1 MDLQTY
7 KRSVKH
13 LEERLEQDKLTLLK
27 EYCISNNPYK
37 IDDIISDVMGAIQI
51 KKIQFVRGSFGDEP
65 QCVYS
70 GIELKKDKTPLKDK
84 SQRGVY
90 QNNIIKST

>member
-37 IDDIISDVMGAIQI
+37 IDDIISDIIG
-51 KKIQFVRGSFGDEP
+51 
-65 QCVYS
+65 CYS
-70 GIELKKDKTPLKDK
+70 NKKD
-84 SQRGVY
+84 S
-90 QNNIIKST
+90 IC